1 MRKDS
6 KRASKPADGQ
16 AGEKAIKREG
26 EQPRAAREPE
36 RRRAAGGI
44 AIAVARAERAR
55 ARAAPQIAT
64 GAGSESDSES
74 ESEIDFSEID
84 RPARKLRDGTVSL
97 SEPPPSG

>member
-1 MRKDS
+1 M
-6 KRASKPADGQ
+6 
-16 AGEKAIKREG
+16 
-26 EQPRAAREPE
+26 
-36 RRRAAGGI
+36 
-44 AIAVARAERAR
+44 ARAERAR